1 MTMVL
6 DYEVNEHSSISTY
19 FQIDDSWKLRTGKGV
34 SVAVIDSGIEAS
46 HADLQGKVKESV
58 EARADNK
65 RVVFDKSD
73 TGDSAGHGTACAGII
88 SRIAPDAEFYSIKV
102 LGAGGLGD
110 GIAFLAG
117 LEYAVKNRYQ
127 IINLSLG
134 TTKPQFFA
142 PLHDL
147 LDRAYQAGC
156 IVVAAANNLPQPSF
170 PSVFSSSLIS
180 VSKHEDADP
189 FNFGFR
195 YGEVI
200 ELTAPGV
207 NVRTAWLNNSY
218 KNLTGNSFACPHI
231 VGIIALLLEN
241 YPELTPFQ
249 VKSAL
254 YAIAKENQDKKV
266 VEPIEQI
273 TPSE

>member
-1 MTMVL
+1 MSKPP
-6 DYEVNEHSSISTY
+6 NSSNPEIEFFSSLV
-19 FQIDDSWKLRTGKGV
+19 IDESWKSRSGKGV
-34 SVAVIDSGIEAS
+34 SVAIIDSGIDTE
-46 HADLQGKVKESV
+46 HPDLKGKVKELV
-58 EARADNK
+58 EAHNDNK
-65 RVVFDKSD
+65 RVLFVPSYS
-73 TGDSAGHGTACAGII
+73 GDSAGHGTACAGII
-88 SRIAPDAEFYSIKV
+88 SSIAPEAELYSIKV
-102 LGAGGLGD
+102 LGAQASGD
-110 GIAFLAG
+110 GQAFLAG
-117 LEYAVKNRYQ
+117 LEYAIKRKFR

-180 VSKHEDADP
+180 VSKTEETDP
-189 FNFGFR
+189 FHFGFR

-207 NVRTAWLNNSY
+207 NVRTAWLGGGYRS
-218 KNLTGNSFACPHI
+218 LTGNSFACPHI
-231 VGIIALLLEN
+231 VGIIALLVET
-241 YPELTPFQ
+241 YPSLTPFQ

-254 YAIAKENQDKKV
+254 YAIARKNQKETDEEN
-266 VEPIEQI
+266 
-273 TPSE
+273 